1 MLILNVDDTGSK
13 SCNYIISTTS
23 IGDDKGTYEYS

>member
-13 SCNYIISTTS
+13 NCNYIISTSGADKETTS
-23 IGDDKGTYEYS
+23 TREC